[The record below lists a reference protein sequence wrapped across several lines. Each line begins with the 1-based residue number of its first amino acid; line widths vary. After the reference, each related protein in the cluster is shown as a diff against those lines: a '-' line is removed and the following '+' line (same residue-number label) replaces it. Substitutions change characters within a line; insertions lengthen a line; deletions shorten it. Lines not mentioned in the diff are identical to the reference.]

1 MTSTNYTPLDLM
13 YFKIIMP
20 WPGNAAALSLLVNT
34 NTVLLR
40 KNMIELLNFIG
51 RLNLGTFILIWTST
65 IFFVIF
71 ISLLLISVSQINKET
86 IIISKKVKIL
96 IEALSE
102 KTSTLGDNDS

>member
-1 MTSTNYTPLDLM
+1 
-13 YFKIIMP
+13 
-20 WPGNAAALSLLVNT
+20 
-34 NTVLLR
+34 
-40 KNMIELLNFIG
+40 MIELLNFIG

-65 IFFVIF
+65 IFFLIF

-102 KTSTLGDNDS
+102 TTSTLGDNDS

>member
-1 MTSTNYTPLDLM
+1 
-13 YFKIIMP
+13 
-20 WPGNAAALSLLVNT
+20 
-34 NTVLLR
+34 
-40 KNMIELLNFIG
+40 MIELLNFIG

-71 ISLLLISVSQINKET
+71 IFLLLISVSQINKET

>member
-1 MTSTNYTPLDLM
+1 
-13 YFKIIMP
+13 
-20 WPGNAAALSLLVNT
+20 
-34 NTVLLR
+34 
-40 KNMIELLNFIG
+40 MIELLNFIG
-51 RLNLGTFILIWTST
+51 RLNLGTFILIWMST

-102 KTSTLGDNDS
+102 KSSTLGDNDS

>member
-1 MTSTNYTPLDLM
+1 
-13 YFKIIMP
+13 
-20 WPGNAAALSLLVNT
+20 
-34 NTVLLR
+34 
-40 KNMIELLNFIG
+40 MIELLNFIG

-102 KTSTLGDNDS
+102 KTSKLGDNDS

>member
-1 MTSTNYTPLDLM
+1 MC
-13 YFKIIMP
+13 FKIIIP
-20 WPGNAAALSLLVNT
+20 LPRSAVATFLLVNT

-51 RLNLGTFILIWTST
+51 RLNLGTFILIWTAT

-86 IIISKKVKIL
+86 IIISKKIKIL

>member
-1 MTSTNYTPLDLM
+1 
-13 YFKIIMP
+13 
-20 WPGNAAALSLLVNT
+20 
-34 NTVLLR
+34 
-40 KNMIELLNFIG
+40 MIELFNFIG